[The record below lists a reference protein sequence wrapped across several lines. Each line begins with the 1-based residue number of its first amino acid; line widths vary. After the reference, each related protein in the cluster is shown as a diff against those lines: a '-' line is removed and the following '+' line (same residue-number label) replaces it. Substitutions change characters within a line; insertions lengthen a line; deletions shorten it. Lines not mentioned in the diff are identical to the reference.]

1 MSIDLSRRLAGK
13 AVLVTGGGSGL
24 GQGASER
31 IAAEGGAVAVADIRL
46 PLAEEV
52 AAGIRAT
59 GGEAVALECDVSDEA
74 SVAAAVEETVRQ
86 LGRLDGLLA
95 NAGTA
100 GVGWL
105 HELAVDDWNF
115 VLGVNLTGAFLCAK
129 HAIPHMIEGGG
140 GSIVATS
147 SIAGSVIGAGGSAAS
162 YAVSKAGLIQ
172 LMRQI
177 AVDYASHG
185 IRANAIQPAAIQGSR
200 LGKHAAE
207 DRQNQTTPVA
217 NLPRPKPWLLVDR
230 PGHPRDEYGATVAF
244 LLSDDAGYIT
254 GAAIPVDGG
263 YLAT

>member
-1 MSIDLSRRLAGK
+1 MGVDLTQRLAGK

-24 GQGASER
+24 GRGAAER
-31 IAAEGGAVAVADIRL
+31 IADEGGAVAIADIRL
-46 PLAEEV
+46 PLAEE
-52 AAGIRAT
+52 AAAAIRAD
-59 GGEAVALECDVSDEA
+59 GGRAIAVECNVADEGSVEAAVA
-74 SVAAAVEETVRQ
+74 ETVNQ
-86 LGRLDGLLA
+86 LGGLHGLLA

-100 GVGWL
+100 GSGWI
-105 HELAVDDWNF
+105 HELTLEDWNF

-129 HAIPHMIEGGG
+129 YAIPHMIEAGG

-147 SIAGSVIGAGGSAAS
+147 SIAGSVIGAGASAAS

-177 AVDYASHG
+177 AVDYGSQG
-185 IRANAIQPAAIQGSR
+185 IRANAIQPAGVEGSN
-200 LGKHAAE
+200 LAKHVAE
-207 DRQNQTTPVA
+207 DRSRHSTPPA
-217 NLPRPKPWLLVDR
+217 ALPRPKPWMLVR
-230 PGHPRDEYGATVAF
+230 RQGHARDEYGATVAF